1 MATRLRS
8 VALVTF
14 VVAMVGGCSGAGTTT
29 SAPSASSNPTPG
41 ASTTAT
47 ASPSAAT
54 AVTPV
59 PPGRV
64 VFHRRGPGEV
74 EHYFA
79 IDTDGTDETPL
90 YGAEGCGCAHLSF
103 DGRHVLSIG
112 PTGHGTWSLMTL
124 NLDGSDQAVV
134 DPPIETLNLFIGAS
148 SADGRVLAFNGM
160 DETNPANTGLWIA
173 SPSLEDARQVTRL
186 LEGWLTIEPFGV
198 TPDGSK
204 IVFFAETGPNGGATH
219 GGDLYVINADGTGL
233 RQLNP
238 GGPTKP
244 AYMGMPVIS
253 LSPDGSR
260 AAFGVADAVF
270 IVELAGGEAHAI
282 TPRSGFVWAVTW
294 SPTDDWLT
302 YTRLHGRTPVIALV
316 RPDGSDNHEISP
328 IDETDE
334 ANAAVWSQDGDFLLV
349 RRDLDVTTDELND
362 LWIMGLDGTWIGQ
375 VTHQPS
381 SYGTYTWA
389 PAPGS

>member
-1 MATRLRS
+1 
-8 VALVTF
+8 
-14 VVAMVGGCSGAGTTT
+14 
-29 SAPSASSNPTPG
+29 
-41 ASTTAT
+41 
-47 ASPSAAT
+47 
-54 AVTPV
+54 
-59 PPGRV
+59 
-64 VFHRRGPGEV
+64 
-74 EHYFA
+74 
-79 IDTDGTDETPL
+79 
-90 YGAEGCGCAHLSF
+90 
-103 DGRHVLSIG
+103 
-112 PTGHGTWSLMTL
+112 MTL
-124 NLDGSDQAVV
+124 NLDGSDQTVV

-186 LEGWLTIEPFGV
+186 LDGWLTIEPFGV

-260 AAFGVADAVF
+260 AAFGVAEAVF

-282 TPRSGFVWAVTW
+282 TPRSGFVWAVSW
-294 SPTDDWLT
+294 SPADDWLT

-381 SYGTYTWA
+381 SYGTYWWA

>member
-1 MATRLRS
+1 
-8 VALVTF
+8 
-14 VVAMVGGCSGAGTTT
+14 
-29 SAPSASSNPTPG
+29 
-41 ASTTAT
+41 
-47 ASPSAAT
+47 
-54 AVTPV
+54 
-59 PPGRV
+59 
-64 VFHRRGPGEV
+64 V

-79 IDTDGTDETPL
+79 IDTDGTHETPL

-103 DGRHVLSIG
+103 DGKHVLSIG

-124 NLDGSDQAVV
+124 NLDGSDQTVV

-148 SADGRVLAFNGM
+148 SADGRVLAFNGV
-160 DETNPANTGLWIA
+160 DETNAANTGLWIA
-173 SPSLEDARQVTRL
+173 SPSLEDARQVTPL

-238 GGPTKP
+238 GGPSKP
-244 AYMGMPVIS
+244 AYMGMPVIN

-260 AAFGVADAVF
+260 AAFGVAEAVF
-270 IVELAGGEAHAI
+270 VVELAGGEAHAI
-282 TPRSGFVWAVTW
+282 TPRSGFVSAVSW

-334 ANAAVWSQDGDFLLV
+334 ANAAVWSHDGRFLLV
-349 RRDLDVTTDELND
+349 RRDLDASSDELND
-362 LWIMGLDGTWIGQ
+362 LWIMGRDGTWISQ

-381 SYGTYTWA
+381 SYGTYWWA
-389 PAPGS
+389 PARGS